1 MIIYKCCITDSEIL
15 CDVSP
20 IRKIN
25 DYVWE
30 VTGNYVTRKDDVN
43 DAMFGGNASAEGA
56 GDDEVADGTIENKG
70 IDVIMDQRFQE
81 HSFQNKKEYSKYL
94 KTYLKN
100 VTKYLE
106 NAGRKEEADKF
117 KAEFPA
123 AFEPYLKNFK
133 DYEFFTGSEHWG
145 PEGSDLEGEE
155 GLVVLR
161 RWEDCEKSEQHP
173 TGEMPIFVYIVAGLV
188 PEKC

>member
-1 MIIYKCCITDSEIL
+1 MIIYKCCVTESEIL

-25 DYVWE
+25 EYVWE
-30 VTGNYVTRKDDVN
+30 VTGTYVTRKDDVN

-70 IDVIMDQRFQE
+70 IDVIMDQRYQE
-81 HSFQNKKEYSKYL
+81 HSFQDKKEYSKYL
-94 KTYLKN
+94 KSYLKS

-106 NAGRKEEADKF
+106 KEGRKEEADKF
-117 KAEFPA
+117 KAEFGA

-133 DYEFFTGSEHWG
+133 KYEFFTGSEHWG

-173 TGEMPIFVYIVAGLV
+173 TGEMPIFVYITAGLV